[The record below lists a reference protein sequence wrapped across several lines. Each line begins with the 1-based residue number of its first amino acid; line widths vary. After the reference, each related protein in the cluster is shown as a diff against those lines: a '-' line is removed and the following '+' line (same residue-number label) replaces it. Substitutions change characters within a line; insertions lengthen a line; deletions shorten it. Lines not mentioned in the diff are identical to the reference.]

1 MTHHITPPTSGPDW
15 IALDT
20 VNARGWAMSGPRTLH
35 PLTGDFSPEM
45 LAKAWPGLPLVAC
58 GRPDAPLVQLPAKPL
73 DLQPENL
80 GNGLYA
86 MPALSQTTPPDRIA
100 GPLAAIAGF
109 IAHNPGWDG
118 VICLVGPVS
127 RWVLISAE
135 EVVSTQPFLTGQ
147 LMDAL
152 TSLPALSAL
161 PEGAPEA
168 FTDGLND
175 AMSRPER
182 LAAWLSALGASGSLS
197 RLQGLLIGAELAAA
211 RPYWLGQQVAVIGPG
226 AAYVTALETQGVP
239 VIRTDEVAMTL
250 AGLHAMRKRIG

>member
-1 MTHHITPPTSGPDW
+1 MTQHTTPLTDGPDW
-15 IALDT
+15 IALDAA
-20 VNARGWAMSGPRTLH
+20 NARGWAMSGPRALH
-35 PLTGDFSPEM
+35 PLTGDLSPGS
-45 LAKAWPGLPLVAC
+45 LGAKWPGLPVVAC
-58 GRPDAPLVQLPAKPL
+58 GLSDAPLAQLPTKPV
-73 DLQPENL
+73 DLQPESRRD
-80 GNGLYA
+80 GLFA
-86 MPALSQTTPPDRIA
+86 VPGLSQVAPPDQMR
-100 GPLAAIAGF
+100 GPEAAIAGF

-118 VICLVGPVS
+118 VICLAGPVS

-147 LMDAL
+147 MMDAL
-152 TSLPALSAL
+152 ASLPGLGAL
-161 PEGAPEA
+161 PEGAPGD

-182 LAAWLSALGASGSLS
+182 LAAWLAALGATGSRA
-197 RLQGLLIGAELAAA
+197 RLQGLLIGAELASA

-226 AAYVTALETQGVP
+226 TAYETALDSQGVP